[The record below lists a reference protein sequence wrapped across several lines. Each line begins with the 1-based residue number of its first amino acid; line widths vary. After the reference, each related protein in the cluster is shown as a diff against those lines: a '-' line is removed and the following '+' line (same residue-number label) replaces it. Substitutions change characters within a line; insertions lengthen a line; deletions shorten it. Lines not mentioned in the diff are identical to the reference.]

1 MLAASNGISLQMIYK
16 IQKSKRFMNS
26 KSDNVIKILY
36 LSVAVLALL
45 LSAAGCGSKEG
56 KENYLKFKK
65 LSDTHEYFAYK
76 ADSTLLISGHRGT
89 KEEGYPENSIEG
101 FQQALSRVPLFF
113 EVDPR
118 LTKDSVIV
126 LMHDETIDRTTNAS
140 GKLSDYTYEE
150 LLSIRLKDHEGN
162 ITASMIPKLEEV
174 FEWCKGKSVVN
185 LDRKDVPHQM
195 IVDLIK
201 KHKAEKYVMLT
212 VHTGAQARY
221 YHDRLPGIML
231 SVAVRNEAEYQDI
244 AISGVP
250 WENMIAYV
258 GQSIN
263 ESNRHIVEKLHANG
277 VRCMV
282 SFAPTHD
289 RLRTTE
295 QRMAAYLREVE
306 NSVYKP
312 DIIESDYPVEVW
324 SVFGDQ

>member
-1 MLAASNGISLQMIYK
+1 MIYK

-65 LSDTHEYFAYK
+65 ISDTHEYFAYK

-195 IVDLIK
+195 IVDLIQ

-295 QRMAAYLREVE
+295 QRMAAYLSEVE

>member
-1 MLAASNGISLQMIYK
+1 MIYK

-65 LSDTHEYFAYK
+65 ISDTHEYFAYK

-231 SVAVRNEAEYQDI
+231 SVAVRNEAEYEDI
-244 AISGVP
+244 DISGVP

>member
-1 MLAASNGISLQMIYK
+1 MIYK

-65 LSDTHEYFAYK
+65 ISDTHEYFAYK

-195 IVDLIK
+195 IVDLIQ

-231 SVAVRNEAEYQDI
+231 SVAVRNEAEYEDI
-244 AISGVP
+244 DISGVP

>member
-1 MLAASNGISLQMIYK
+1 MYSLGNL
-16 IQKSKRFMNS
+16 IQ
-26 KSDNVIKILY
+26 V
-36 LSVAVLALL
+36 
-45 LSAAGCGSKEG
+45 GCGSKEG

-65 LSDTHEYFAYK
+65 ISDTHEFFAYK

-195 IVDLIK
+195 IVDLIQ

-231 SVAVRNEAEYQDI
+231 SVAVRNEAEYEDI
-244 AISGVP
+244 DISGVP

>member
-1 MLAASNGISLQMIYK
+1 MIYK

-65 LSDTHEYFAYK
+65 ISDTHEYFAYK

-195 IVDLIK
+195 IVDLIQ

-231 SVAVRNEAEYQDI
+231 SVAVRNEAEYEDI
-244 AISGVP
+244 DISGVP

-277 VRCMV
+277 VRCML

>member
-1 MLAASNGISLQMIYK
+1 MIYK
-16 IQKSKRFMNS
+16 IQKSKSFMNS

-65 LSDTHEYFAYK
+65 ISDTHEYFAYK

-195 IVDLIK
+195 IVDLIQ

-231 SVAVRNEAEYQDI
+231 SVAVRNEAEYEDI
-244 AISGVP
+244 DISGVP

-263 ESNRHIVEKLHANG
+263 ESNKHIVEKLHANG

>member
-1 MLAASNGISLQMIYK
+1 
-16 IQKSKRFMNS
+16 
-26 KSDNVIKILY
+26 
-36 LSVAVLALL
+36 
-45 LSAAGCGSKEG
+45 
-56 KENYLKFKK
+56 
-65 LSDTHEYFAYK
+65 
-76 ADSTLLISGHRGT
+76 
-89 KEEGYPENSIEG
+89 
-101 FQQALSRVPLFF
+101 
-113 EVDPR
+113 
-118 LTKDSVIV
+118 
-126 LMHDETIDRTTNAS
+126 MHDETIDRTTNAS

-195 IVDLIK
+195 IVDLIQ

-231 SVAVRNEAEYQDI
+231 SVAVRNEAEYEDI
-244 AISGVP
+244 DISGVP

-306 NSVYKP
+306 TRYISRILLSLTILLRFGAFLGINS
-312 DIIESDYPVEVW
+312 
-324 SVFGDQ
+324 

>member
-1 MLAASNGISLQMIYK
+1 MIYK

-65 LSDTHEYFAYK
+65 ISDTHEYFAYK

-101 FQQALSRVPLFF
+101 FQQALSRVSLFF

-195 IVDLIK
+195 IVDLIQ

-231 SVAVRNEAEYQDI
+231 SVAVRNEAEYEDI
-244 AISGVP
+244 DISGVP

>member
-1 MLAASNGISLQMIYK
+1 MIYK

-65 LSDTHEYFAYK
+65 ISDTHEYFAYK

-101 FQQALSRVPLFF
+101 FQQALSRVSLFF

-140 GKLSDYTYEE
+140 GKLFDYTYEE

-231 SVAVRNEAEYQDI
+231 SVAVRNEAEYEDI
-244 AISGVP
+244 DISGVP